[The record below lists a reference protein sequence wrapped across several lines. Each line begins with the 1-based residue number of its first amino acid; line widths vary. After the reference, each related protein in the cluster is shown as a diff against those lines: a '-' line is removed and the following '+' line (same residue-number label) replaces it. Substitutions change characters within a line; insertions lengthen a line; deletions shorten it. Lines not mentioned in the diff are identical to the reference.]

1 MHTFHGRHE
10 GPRGARQK
18 HGREDE
24 VEVDVEMEIEF
35 QGGPGRG
42 PGKHTWESTTSPY
55 VTFSDNLRSKHQPLI
70 ISLEDLF
77 KTI

>member
-1 MHTFHGRHE
+1 MHTFHGRHD
-10 GPRGARQK
+10 GPRRARQK

-42 PGKHTWESTTSPY
+42 PGKHT
-55 VTFSDNLRSKHQPLI
+55 
-70 ISLEDLF
+70 
-77 KTI
+77 

>member
-1 MHTFHGRHE
+1 MHTFHRRHD
-10 GPRGARQK
+10 GPRRARQK

-42 PGKHTWESTTSPY
+42 PGKHSRESTTWLY
-55 VTFSDNLRSKHQPLI
+55 VTFSNSLRSKHQPLM
-70 ISLEDLF
+70 ISLEVLF